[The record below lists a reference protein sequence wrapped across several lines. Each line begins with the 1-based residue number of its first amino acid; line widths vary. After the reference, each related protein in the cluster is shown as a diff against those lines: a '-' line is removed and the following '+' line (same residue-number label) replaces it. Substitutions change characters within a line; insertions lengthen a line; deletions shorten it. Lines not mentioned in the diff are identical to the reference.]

1 MSSTTPG
8 TTAGRPGSAESELL
22 DRAAINEHVARI
34 LGSAPFA
41 RAPKMQR
48 FLAFLVEET
57 LAGRASQLKEYT
69 IAVTVFRKPVDF
81 EPGTS
86 ATVRVEAGRL
96 RKLLMQYR
104 VEHGGSDA
112 IIVEVPKGSYVP
124 TFRHANDEKAAVDRR
139 LDAVEQ
145 IPSWSTREER
155 RLVTVLS
162 CALGDERSVSRSSI
176 AEEFLDSFDVFHEQ
190 CTAIAQQHGGT
201 VDCGASDRLIVYFG
215 WLNAVEDAAGRALT
229 AAVEM
234 LASVQGTLRARGLGV
249 RLGVATSEVVTRGAG
264 PAPASTRAVIIGEA
278 PASVMKLLLKAPLNA
293 ILVAE
298 STRRLTGAAFDFIPA
313 GSLDDQE
320 AEPHLL
326 WRLLRPKTA
335 LTRFRAKHAGS
346 RSAIIGRREEAA
358 LITSRWQLS
367 LQSEGQGVVV
377 VGEAGIGKSKL
388 VEAALERVADQ
399 GAQIRV
405 QCSPHHT
412 NSTLYPFVELLRNQL
427 DADIAA
433 DVPRQEQLDGLLA
446 SYGSSDP
453 LDQALLATLLSQ
465 SGDEALSTLSASQQK
480 DLTLQL
486 LSRLL
491 RVQVERRPTVL
502 LVEDVHW
509 ADPTSI
515 ELLQDIL
522 RMAGN
527 IQLLVLLTSRYDLQP
542 ACTQQTNVTSIRLT
556 RLPKQDCNDLIDSM
570 LSAALLSAPSRS
582 LILEKAEGIPLFLEE
597 LTKLFLAADSNRLQ
611 DASIPESL
619 SDLLASQLDRL
630 GSPRSVAQVAAV
642 IGRQFSKEMLALA
655 SGHAQQIDTALDQLV
670 AAGVMVRQGA
680 ATSNLFSFRHALLRD
695 AAYGSILEH
704 SRRELHYKVAG
715 LLVDA
720 FPEIAAGHPEII
732 AGHLMDAT
740 RYEEAIPFWIDA
752 GRKAASRYALAEAI
766 ADFRRALQALQ
777 ALPDTRENRERELE
791 VLIDLGLVIRHAR
804 GYGDEELQSIYQRGR
819 VLAAE
824 LGKQEQLA
832 SVIYGLWTH
841 AAGRGEWRTAARLA
855 TEFESLSRRTDDD
868 SQLEVEAFRLLGA
881 SAAFTGEF
889 AIARRHFERA
899 LSIYDVSQ
907 HGPRFGFD
915 PGAASA
921 AYLSWTAWHLG
932 HRDEAR
938 SYAARALV
946 IGEAKNHASTLAMV
960 LSWLMFYEVCDE
972 NVEAITVYND
982 RLQAVCS
989 ERDCRYWQPFGA
1001 ACAEWAAFQR
1011 DADAR
1016 HLERLLEAATQFREH
1031 YLTSCLL
1038 LMGADICKDL
1048 RRAEHGLQLVA
1059 KALQFIEAHDERVWE
1074 AECSRLTGE
1083 LLLLGPRPEIRRARK
1098 LLLRAIK
1105 TARHQEALELEQR
1118 AVASLAA
1125 LDAAAGAL

>member
-215 WLNAVEDAAGRALT
+215 WPNAVEDAAGRALT

-582 LILEKAEGIPLFLEE
+582 LILERAEGIPLFLEE

-1048 RRAEHGLQLVA
+1048 RRAEHGLQLAA

-1083 LLLLGPRPEIRRARK
+1083 LLLLGPRPEVRRARK